1 MSVAFAGTSFYLA
14 LVNAADDH
22 HDAAVEWIARSRD
35 RIVTTEY
42 VLVELGNALSVRR
55 SRYVLAQLLQ
65 KIREDRRTSI
75 VFATSSLF
83 ERGSRLYLDR
93 PDKDWSLA
101 DCLSFV
107 VMGRRRI
114 RRALTADRHFVQAG
128 FETLLS

>member
-22 HDAAVEWIARSRD
+22 RDAAVEWIARSRD

-55 SRYVLAQLLQ
+55 SRYVFAQLLQ

-93 PDKDWSLA
+93 PDKDWSLT